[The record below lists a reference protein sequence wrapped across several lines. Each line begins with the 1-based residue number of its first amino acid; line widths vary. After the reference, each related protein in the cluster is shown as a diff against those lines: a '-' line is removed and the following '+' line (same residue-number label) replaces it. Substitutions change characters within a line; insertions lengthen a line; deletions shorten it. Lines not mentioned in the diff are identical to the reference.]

1 MEQVREPNSRYQIGL
16 GKVEELAKLVEERK
30 AEKVIFDNSLRPIQ
44 SYNLAKVTKV
54 ENIDRFQLILE
65 IFTKRATTAE
75 AQMQIQLAKL
85 QRDLAQAKEKVR
97 LTKKGEQPGFMG
109 LGAYEAD
116 VYHES
121 VKKEVHTI
129 RRKLRKIR
137 GKRVLH
143 RERRAELGFTSI
155 SLAGYTKAGKSS
167 LFNALTQE
175 NVPVDAQLFT
185 TLSTTTR
192 LITINNKKFLLTDTV
207 GFIDRLPLTLIEAF
221 HSTLEETIYSD
232 LILLLVDASEPLSK
246 MREKLTTCLETI
258 EHIGAAG
265 IPTITLLNKIDLIPQ
280 KELEEKIEAFKKEA
294 TVLIPISA
302 LYKTNLD
309 ELRNE
314 ILRTLRNYV
323 QISFSIS
330 MSKETRPFMAWLYR
344 NTDVKKA
351 EYNENCVRVIFE
363 ADPATAEKV
372 RSRVEK
378 EFKGKVERL

>member
-1 MEQVREPNSRYQIGL
+1 MEQVREPDSRYQIGV
-16 GKVEELAKLVEERK
+16 GKVEELAQLVQEK
-30 AEKVIFDNSLRPIQ
+30 QAEKVIFDNPLRPLQ
-44 SYNLAKVTKV
+44 SYNLAKATKV
-54 ENIDRFQLILE
+54 ENIDRFELILE
-65 IFTKRATTAE
+65 IFTKRATTSE

-85 QRDLAQAKEKVR
+85 RRDLVQAKEKVR

-116 VYHES
+116 VYFES

-137 GKRVLH
+137 GKRILH
-143 RERRAELGFTSI
+143 RDRRAELGFTSI

-175 NVPVDAQLFT
+175 TVPVDAQLFT

-192 LITINNKKFLLTDTV
+192 LITIKNKKFLLTDTV

-232 LILLLVDASEPLSK
+232 LILLLVDASEPLPMIK
-246 MREKLTTCLETI
+246 KKLTTCIETI
-258 EHIGAAG
+258 ERIGAAG
-265 IPTITLLNKIDLIPQ
+265 IPTITLLNKTDLTQ
-280 KELEEKIEAFKKEA
+280 EKELQEKTEALKEKA
-294 TVLIPISA
+294 TTLIPISA
-302 LYKTNLD
+302 LCKTNLD
-309 ELRNE
+309 QMRDE
-314 ILRTLRNYV
+314 ILEILKNYV
-323 QISFSIS
+323 QASFTISL
-330 MSKETRPFMAWLYR
+330 SKETRPFMAWLYR

-351 EYNENCVRVIFE
+351 EYNENSVHVIFE
-363 ADPATAEKV
+363 SSPTTAEKV
-372 RSRVEK
+372 RSRVER

>member
-246 MREKLTTCLETI
+246 MTEKLTTCLETI